1 VTLRQAQDE
10 PADPT
15 PTIRV
20 VGGSPTPEELAAITA
35 VLTNVLDELSAEQV
49 RHASTGPSAW
59 QQSQRPI
66 RSTIVPG
73 AGAWRSFSG

>member
-1 VTLRQAQDE
+1 MSDLH
-10 PADPT
+10 PAAADDST

-20 VGGSPTPEELAAITA
+20 VGGSPNPEELAAITA
-35 VLTNVLDELSAEQV
+35 VLSSVLEELSAEQV
-49 RHASTGPSAW
+49 RHAASGPSAW

>member
-1 VTLRQAQDE
+1 MTR
-10 PADPT
+10 PAEQEDAT

-20 VGGSPTPEELAAITA
+20 VGGSPTPEELAAVTA
-35 VLTNVLDELSAEQV
+35 VLTSVLDELSAEQV
-49 RHASTGPSAW
+49 RASEAGPSGW
-59 QQSQRPI
+59 QRSQRPI